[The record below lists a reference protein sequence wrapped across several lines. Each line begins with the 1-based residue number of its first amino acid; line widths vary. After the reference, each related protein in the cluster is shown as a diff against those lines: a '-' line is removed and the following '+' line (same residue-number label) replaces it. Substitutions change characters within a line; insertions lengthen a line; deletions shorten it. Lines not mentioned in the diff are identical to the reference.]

1 MRRQGWL
8 FVCSGCLWAVLTEIA
23 IRTQRL
29 AYLRRRRKSLVPE
42 KHKRPRMSWGRF
54 VKAQSAAMLGKW
66 VYSDGT
72 VFYLARTEG
81 EQELGA

>member
-1 MRRQGWL
+1 
-8 FVCSGCLWAVLTEIA
+8 
-23 IRTQRL
+23 
-29 AYLRRRRKSLVPE
+29 
-42 KHKRPRMSWGRF
+42 MSWGRF
-54 VKAQSAAMLGKW
+54 VKAQSGAMLGKW